1 MSVGSRITKL
11 RKNRGYTREVLA
23 ERANISVQFLSDIEK
38 DKKSMTIN
46 TLRKLSKALFVI
58 TDYIVNGDEEPDES
72 DELKAML
79 NAMSIENKKFAI
91 KLLEVFIESTE
102 RKDK

>member
-46 TLRKLSKALFVI
+46 TLRKLSKALFVT
-58 TDYIVNGDEEPDES
+58 TDYIVNGDES